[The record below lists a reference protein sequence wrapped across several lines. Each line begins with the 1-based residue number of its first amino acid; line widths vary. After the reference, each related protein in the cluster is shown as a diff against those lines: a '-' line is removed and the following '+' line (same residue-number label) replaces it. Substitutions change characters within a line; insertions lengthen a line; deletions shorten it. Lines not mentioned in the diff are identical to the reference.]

1 MYICL
6 YTCSNNQD
14 KEYANVGIHSGFNNS
29 IEKVVVGDVAVVE
42 LVA

>member
-6 YTCSNNQD
+6 YSNNQD

-29 IEKVVVGDVAVVE
+29 IEKVVVCDVAVAVE